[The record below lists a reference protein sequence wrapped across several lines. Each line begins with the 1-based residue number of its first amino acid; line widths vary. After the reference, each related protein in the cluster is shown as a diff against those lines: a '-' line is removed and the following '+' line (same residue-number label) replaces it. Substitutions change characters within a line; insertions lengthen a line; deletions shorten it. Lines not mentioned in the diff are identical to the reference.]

1 MGIKVQ
7 DLQQELNLSDSELG
21 RFMQLA
27 GVRLDEGV
35 KRLQDKDAYRIKGLV
50 RDSRRREAKKKET
63 IRLPSIVSVRT
74 FAEKMEL
81 PVTEI
86 IKQLLKNGVAATV
99 NEDLDYETAAIIAED
114 LGYHTEENVT
124 ELEQD
129 VLTPEK
135 LAEILTKESVEQQV
149 ARPPV
154 VTIMGH
160 VDHGK
165 TTLLDTIRQA
175 NVAATEAGGITQKIS
190 SYQAKKKGKV
200 ITFIDT
206 PGHEAFEFMRKRGAK
221 LADVAILVVAADDG
235 IKEQTKE
242 AIKHAKE
249 AKVPIIVAIT
259 KMDKPGADPEKVKRQ
274 LAEAELVP
282 EEYGGQTPVV
292 PVSAVKGTGLDDLLD
307 TILLVSEINAPK
319 AITDRAALATVIE
332 SRRDPAVGVLA
343 VVLIHAGTLHLG
355 DNLVVGKTAGK
366 VRRIINYDGRSIKEA
381 GPSSPVTIVGIQDLP
396 DAGDIMQAVEEQTE
410 AREKAAR
417 VRKVKQINRETK
429 VVAPVKKPQTQE
441 RRGQHPRDT
450 REQQTE
456 EKPKDLIKKLNIVL
470 KADTQGS
477 LEAIRQTVQAM
488 GNNEVAPQILST
500 GVGNI
505 TENDVMSAETSKA
518 VILGFNVNIT
528 STASRMAENSKVT
541 IKSYKI
547 IYELAEEV
555 RKSLEDLLPPIIVRE
570 DLGKVSVL
578 KVFFSVRG
586 RQIIGGRVV
595 NGIAK
600 KKEMVQII
608 RGGQVIAQ
616 GKITELQQN
625 KNDAETVK
633 AGMEC
638 GITFEGNGKAK
649 EGDSLAIYHEE
660 IQKRRLQSGRSK
672 SE

>member
-1 MGIKVQ
+1 MGIKIQ
-7 DLQQELNLSDSELG
+7 DLQQELNLNDSELS
-21 RFMQLA
+21 RYMSLA
-27 GVRLDEGV
+27 GVRIDEGV

-63 IRLPSIVSVRT
+63 VRLPSIVSVRD
-74 FAEKMEL
+74 FALKIEL

-135 LAEILTKESVEQQV
+135 LAEILTKEDVEHQT

-175 NVAATEAGGITQKIS
+175 NVAAGEAGGITQKIS
-190 SYQAKKKGKV
+190 SYQAKKKGKL

-206 PGHEAFEFMRKRGAK
+206 PGHEAFEFMRKRGAA

-242 AIKHAKE
+242 AIRHAK
-249 AKVPIIVAIT
+249 AVDVPIIVAIT
-259 KMDKPGADPEKVKRQ
+259 KMDKPGADAEKVKRQ
-274 LAEAELVP
+274 LAELDLVP
-282 EEYGGQTPVV
+282 EEYGGKTPVV

-307 TILLVSEINAPK
+307 TILLVAEINEPK
-319 AITDRAALATVIE
+319 AITNRAALATVIE
-332 SRRDPAVGVLA
+332 SRRDSSVGVLA

-355 DNLVVGKTAGK
+355 DNIVVGKTAGK
-366 VRRIINYDGRSIKEA
+366 VRRMISFDGRSLKEA
-381 GPSSPVTIVGIQDLP
+381 LPSVPVTIVGIQDLP
-396 DAGDIMQAVEEQTE
+396 DAGDILQAVEEQTE

-417 VRKVKQINRETK
+417 VRTIKQISRKAPAATP
-429 VVAPVKKPQTQE
+429 VVRKQPEPKYAGNKN
-441 RRGQHPRDT
+441 
-450 REQQTE
+450 EQIKE
-456 EKPKDLIKKLNIVL
+456 EPKEIVKKLNVVL

-477 LEAIRQTVQAM
+477 LEAIKQTVQAM
-488 GNNEVAPQILST
+488 GNAEVVPQVLSAN
-500 GVGNI
+500 VGNV
-505 TENDVMSAETSKA
+505 TETDVQSAETSKA

-528 STASRMAENSKVT
+528 ATANRMAENGNVT
-541 IKSYKI
+541 IKSFKI

-555 RKSLEDLLPPIIVRE
+555 RKRLEDLLPPIIVRE
-570 DLGKVSVL
+570 DLGKVVVL
-578 KVFFSVRG
+578 KVFFSIRG
-586 RQIIGGRVV
+586 RQIVGGRVV
-595 NGIAK
+595 NGVAK
-600 KKEMVQII
+600 KKELVQIM
-608 RGGQVIAQ
+608 RGEQLIAK

-625 KNDAETVK
+625 KNEADVVK
-633 AGMEC
+633 AGQEC
-638 GITFEGNGKAK
+638 GITFEGSGKAK
-649 EGDSLAIYHEE
+649 EGDSLMIYHEE
-660 IQKRRLQSGRSK
+660 IQKRKLENGRSK
-672 SE
+672 TE